1 MLLMQAK
8 VTPHLR
14 GFLMKV
20 ADLDKRVTVVEV
32 QLEERWKEA
41 ILRIKRIEAI
51 LIGSAG
57 TMIVLFATMLWR
69 M

>member
-1 MLLMQAK
+1 MQVKGTLLLK
-8 VTPHLR
+8 
-14 GFLMKV
+14 GFFMKV
-20 ADLDKRVTVVEV
+20 SDLDKRVTVVEV

>member
-1 MLLMQAK
+1 LK
-8 VTPHLR
+8 IV
-14 GFLMKV
+14 
-20 ADLDKRVTVVEV
+20 DLDKRVTVVEV

-57 TMIVLFATMLWR
+57 TTIVLFATMLWR